1 MQSTKKRTTIEL
13 YKCPCCGQ
21 YTLEEDYEDSYEI
34 CSVCG
39 WEREYAYELEPDN
52 PEAGSSNGW
61 MSLNEAREYWKNNHK
76 RLTYE
81 MKHRDP
87 GA

>member
-34 CSVCG
+34 CPVCG
-39 WEREYAYELEPDN
+39 WL
-52 PEAGSSNGW
+52 
-61 MSLNEAREYWKNNHK
+61 SLNEAREYWKNNHK